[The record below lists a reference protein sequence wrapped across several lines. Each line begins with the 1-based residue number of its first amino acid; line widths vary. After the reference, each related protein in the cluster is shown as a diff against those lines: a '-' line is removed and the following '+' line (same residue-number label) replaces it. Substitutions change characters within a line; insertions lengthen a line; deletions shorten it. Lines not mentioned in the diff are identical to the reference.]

1 MYDKI
6 LYYNLIKRGG
16 GILINLKQIFRSA
29 INYFRIYNQFDSMED
44 YNNFLKENYK
54 KYSSTGIRLTIFI
67 IFVEI
72 FFIMITSK
80 GTNVLDTSRFP
91 NYIFLYASMI
101 FVSILVTI
109 ITFYLKKQIDTEKGL
124 TGFKL
129 CSICH
134 SFLYLLLTSTIAIL
148 DLQQGFSVNV
158 YITFVLMIP
167 FTIYLH
173 PITLLFE
180 LLINYIF
187 MLILMLHIFTLSPA
201 ILSASR
207 INITTCSIFALLI
220 GITSTHAKIKEF
232 TNHNMILKQNQQLS
246 NLNLQLRSL
255 ADKDPLTK
263 LFNRSSL
270 LDTAEEMILMSHE
283 KQSVI
288 SFLMFD
294 IDNFKSVND
303 TYGHGTGDVCIR
315 IIANIITTV
324 FQDTGAVAF
333 RYGGEEFLVL
343 LPYKERNEVL
353 RLANLVLTSVS
364 EHKIGNIKESITIS
378 GGIRFC
384 HPNKSDDPFIYI
396 NHADEALYL
405 SKKNG
410 KNRVTFYQIE

>member
-6 LYYNLIKRGG
+6 LYYNLIKREG
-16 GILINLKQIFRSA
+16 GIPINLKHIFRSA
-29 INYFRIYNQFDSMED
+29 TNYFCIFNRFDSIED
-44 YNNFLKENYK
+44 YNSFLRESYK
-54 KYSSTGIRLTIFI
+54 KYSSTGIQLTIFI

-80 GTNVLDTSRFP
+80 VTNVLDTSYFP
-91 NYIFLYASMI
+91 NYIFLYVSMI
-101 FVSILVTI
+101 FVSIAATI
-109 ITFYLKKQIDTEKGL
+109 VVFYLKKQIDTKKGL
-124 TGFKL
+124 IGFKL

-134 SFLYLLLTSTIAIL
+134 SFLYLLLTSIIAVL
-148 DLQQGFSVNV
+148 DLKQGFSVNI

-167 FTIYLH
+167 FTMYLH
-173 PITLLFE
+173 PIVLLFE

-187 MLILMLHIFTLSPA
+187 MLILMVHISALSPA
-201 ILSASR
+201 IISANR

-220 GITSTHAKIKEF
+220 GLTNTHAKIKEF
-232 TNHNMILKQNQQLS
+232 INHNMILKQNKQLS

-270 LDTAEEMILMSHE
+270 LDTAEEMVLMSHE

-294 IDNFKSVND
+294 IDNFKLIND

-315 IIANIITTV
+315 AIADIITSV
-324 FQDTGAVAF
+324 FQDTGAVSF

-343 LPYKERNEVL
+343 LPYKEINETL
-353 RLANLVLTSVS
+353 RLANLVLTRVS
-364 EHKIGNIKESITIS
+364 DYTIENIKEPITIS
-378 GGIRFC
+378 GGICFC
-384 HPNKSDDPFIYI
+384 YPHKSDDPFIYI

-410 KNRVTFYQIE
+410 KNRVTLYQME